1 LYKLLLLLLRLC
13 FGPFFPPPLHFYTV
27 QFNMHKLSNL
37 AGGVRHGWEIP
48 FGNNRSQQH
57 HNQPYQQQ
65 QRPPT
70 HSSNAPAH
78 LPLVAPITWCF
89 NVPLNHNLTGPDP
102 DQIIYSSQG
111 ATERWTFL
119 KGTTPDD
126 NTPNLLPVHRQNLEN
141 LSTLCTRM
149 KSECQADAIVTVG
162 RASNLAPLPG
172 LQSTQTNN
180 LVASVC
186 VHSSQYDYVRK
197 AREAVLNNSPITLVG
212 IMIFVAFVIANQSS
226 NLLPC
231 PSIAPSLS
239 MLMISS

>member
-1 LYKLLLLLLRLC
+1 
-13 FGPFFPPPLHFYTV
+13 
-27 QFNMHKLSNL
+27 MHKLSNL

-57 HNQPYQQQ
+57 HNQPPYQQQ
-65 QRPPT
+65 QQQRPPPT

-111 ATERWTFL
+111 ATERWTYP
-119 KGTTPDD
+119 KGTTTDDD
-126 NTPNLLPVHRQNLEN
+126 NSPNLLPVHRQNLDN
-141 LSTLCTRM
+141 LSALCTRM
-149 KSECQADAIVTVG
+149 KAECQADAIVTVG

-197 AREAVLNNSPITLVG
+197 ARETILNNSPITLVRVPKPSVS
-212 IMIFVAFVIANQSS
+212 FFDANQLS
-226 NLLPC
+226 NPQ
-231 PSIAPSLS
+231 
-239 MLMISS
+239 